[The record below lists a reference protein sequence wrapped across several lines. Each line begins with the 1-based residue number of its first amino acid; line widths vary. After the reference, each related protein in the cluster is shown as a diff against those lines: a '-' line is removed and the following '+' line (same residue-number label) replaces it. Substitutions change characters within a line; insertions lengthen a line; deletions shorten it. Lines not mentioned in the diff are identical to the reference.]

1 MQSVLER
8 EKSEHHDRPDYDPQT
23 RLTSQDDRRK
33 EQLISEL
40 VRSND
45 ANMAKCKGCRGGR

>member
-8 EKSEHHDRPDYDPQT
+8 EKSEHQDRPDSQPQT
-23 RLTSQDDRRK
+23 RLTGPENNRK
-33 EQLISEL
+33 EKLISEL